1 MHVGLCAGPTVGA
14 LRRDLGSGDEFLDER
29 PGAVVWLG
37 CEIGGRRETDA
48 VFYMWEKAMHVAR
61 VSAAK
66 AARVFVGAEMD

>member
-1 MHVGLCAGPTVGA
+1 
-14 LRRDLGSGDEFLDER
+14 
-29 PGAVVWLG
+29 VWLG